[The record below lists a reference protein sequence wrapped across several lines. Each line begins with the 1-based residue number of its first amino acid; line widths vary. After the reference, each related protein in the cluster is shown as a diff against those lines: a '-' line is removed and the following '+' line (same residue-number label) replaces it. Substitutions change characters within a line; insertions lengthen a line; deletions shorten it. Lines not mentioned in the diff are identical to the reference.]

1 MIYNYS
7 RKIHRLFM
15 FLMILLTGVMW
26 ITGQVMEEGWK
37 LIPVVQARI
46 IHRLT
51 SKVFTPVVLIMAITG
66 LIMYFYPLLRRKKS

>member
-1 MIYNYS
+1 
-7 RKIHRLFM
+7 M